1 MKREYFVFDTNGERQ
16 LSELELPLRIGGKKH
31 SGIVIPGVADEQL
44 LAIIAL
50 DDGHA
55 YIQPA
60 ESGLSIFHNDERLLD
75 SAWLKSGDRV
85 QIADSILSWDI
96 QGDRVLIQIQPHK
109 LDIEQLRPPKQA
121 RTALPATDTLPVTAK
136 APATAGSKRLRRFA
150 LALVALLVLIATYLL
165 MATSVSLRVEPPTAT
180 AKLSGFPPVISL
192 AGSYLV
198 FPGNYQLDISSPGY
212 AAMKADIDIKMGPA
226 MDLSYT
232 LEELP
237 GLVRVNTSPIV
248 DLQLFV
254 DGVETKSIVGGQYEM
269 TRGPRSL
276 RLETQR
282 YLPQQEEIEVAGFGA
297 EQEVSLVLEPAWA
310 VVSISTSPAGADVLV
325 DNSVIGITPIQAE
338 ILQGQHEIRLQMPGF
353 KAVTLF
359 RTIEPG
365 QDFSLDEIQLEPVD
379 ARLRVSSV
387 PSGASI
393 RIGGKYFGLTPQTV
407 EIAAN
412 TEQQLHLSKAGYLI
426 SEQGLELAPDEERS
440 INIKM
445 VAEYGTV
452 FLKLQPAGVSLSING
467 KKSSQGSGRL
477 RLQTLKNTIKASKP
491 GYVSKTISVTPRAG
505 VSQNI
510 DISLVS
516 EQQQQAEKQKQKK
529 EAATPGLLTA
539 SGGMTLQLL
548 QPQSNL
554 KMGASRRDAGR
565 RSNESQ
571 RLVKLQ
577 RPFYLA
583 HKEVSNADFRRFKP
597 SHNSGTVDSA
607 ALNGELQP
615 VVNVSWDDAAR
626 YANWLSKRQGLPA
639 AYREEAGKML
649 AVTPMTTGYRLP
661 TEAEWA
667 WAARREGLAS
677 EQRYPWLGGY
687 PPTSKSGNYA
697 DARIADTLAD
707 VVPNYDD
714 GYRGTA
720 PVASFPATAAGFFD
734 LGGNVAEWM
743 HDKYAI
749 YPGEAS
755 RLVID
760 PMGPAT
766 GQHHVVRG
774 SSWRHGSI
782 SELRYS
788 YRDYS
793 SKPRPDL
800 GFRIARYA
808 E

>member
-1 MKREYFVFDTNGERQ
+1 MVRINTNPVVDLKIFVD
-16 LSELELPLRIGGKKH
+16 ELEIK
-31 SGIVIPGVADEQL
+31 S
-44 LAIIAL
+44 
-50 DDGHA
+50 
-55 YIQPA
+55 
-60 ESGLSIFHNDERLLD
+60 
-75 SAWLKSGDRV
+75 SA
-85 QIADSILSWDI
+85 
-96 QGDRVLIQIQPHK
+96 
-109 LDIEQLRPPKQA
+109 
-121 RTALPATDTLPVTAK
+121 
-136 APATAGSKRLRRFA
+136 
-150 LALVALLVLIATYLL
+150 
-165 MATSVSLRVEPPTAT
+165 
-180 AKLSGFPPVISL
+180 
-192 AGSYLV
+192 
-198 FPGNYQLDISSPGY
+198 
-212 AAMKADIDIKMGPA
+212 
-226 MDLSYT
+226 
-232 LEELP
+232 
-237 GLVRVNTSPIV
+237 
-248 DLQLFV
+248 
-254 DGVETKSIVGGQYEM
+254 GGQYEM
-269 TRGPRSL
+269 TRGLRSL
-276 RLETQR
+276 RVETQR
-282 YLPQQEEIEVAGFGA
+282 YLPKQKEIEVAGFGA
-297 EQEVSLVLEPAWA
+297 AQEVSLILEPAWA

-325 DNSVIGITPIQAE
+325 DNSVIGITPIEAE
-338 ILQGQHEIRLQMPGF
+338 ILQGQHEIRVQMPGF
-353 KAVTLF
+353 KPVTLF

-379 ARLRVSSV
+379 ARLSLTSV

-393 RIGGKYFGLTPQTV
+393 RIGGKYLGVTPQTV
-407 EIAAN
+407 AIAAN
-412 TEQQLHLSKAGYLI
+412 AEHQLHLSKAGYLI
-426 SEQGLELAPDEERS
+426 SEQSLELAPDEERTV
-440 INIKM
+440 NIKM
-445 VAEYGTV
+445 VAEYGTI
-452 FLKLQPAGVSLSING
+452 FLKIQPAGTSLSING
-467 KKSSQGSGRL
+467 KKSNQGSGRL
-477 RLQTLKNTIKASKP
+477 RLQTLKNTIKVSKP

-510 DISLVS
+510 NISLVS
-516 EQQQQAEKQKQKK
+516 EQQQAEKQVQKK

-539 SGGMTLQLL
+539 SGGQTLQLL

-565 RSNESQ
+565 RANESQ

-583 HKEVSNADFRRFKP
+583 HKEVTNADFRRFKA

-626 YANWLSKRQGLPA
+626 YTNWLSKQQGLPA
-639 AYREEAGKML
+639 AYREDAGKML

-667 WAARREGLAS
+667 WAARREGLTS
-677 EQRYPWLGGY
+677 EQRYPWQGGY
-687 PPTSKSGNYA
+687 PPTGKSGNYA

-734 LGGNVAEWM
+734 LGGNAAEWM

-782 SELRYS
+782 SELRFS

-793 SKPRPDL
+793 SKARSDL